1 MRSTIA
7 ALAILVAACAAG
19 LPQPA
24 SAQAD
29 IFTYKGMCD
38 ASAAVA
44 LDVEHFIVASDES
57 NRLQIYKR
65 GRPGPVG
72 SVGLSDFL
80 GTNEESDLEGAAMV
94 GNRIYWISS
103 HGRNSKGKFQE
114 PRHRFFATDVTAGQP
129 PSVTPIGRP
138 YTKLLDDLLAAEQ
151 LKPYKLSDAAKLAP
165 EDKDGLNIEGLAA
178 TVDGK
183 LLIGFRNPIRKKRAL
198 VVLLENPED
207 LLNGKAAKFGAPIG
221 LKLKQRGIRSME
233 RVGPSYLV
241 IAGPTADSGTFALY
255 RWAGPGS
262 DEATRVDGV
271 DFEDLRPEALFA
283 VTPDTVQVLSDDGG
297 MKIGKKECK
306 KQDEAKQS
314 FRSMTIK
321 P

>member
-7 ALAILVAACAAG
+7 AVGILVVTCVTG
-19 LPQPA
+19 LPHPA
-24 SAQAD
+24 SAQTD

-44 LDVEHFIVASDES
+44 LDAEHFIVAGDES

-65 GRPGPVG
+65 GRQGPVG

-80 GTNEESDLEGAAMV
+80 GANKESDLEGAAMV

-129 PSVTPIGRP
+129 PSVIPIGQP

-151 LKPYKLSDAAKLAP
+151 FKPYKLSGAAKLAP
-165 EDKDGLNIEGLAA
+165 EDRDGLNIEGLAA
-178 TVDGK
+178 TPDGK

-207 LLNGKAAKFGAPIG
+207 LLNGRAAKFGAPIG

-233 RVGPSYLV
+233 RVGASYLV

-255 RWAGPGS
+255 RWTGPGS
-262 DEATRVDGV
+262 DRATRVDGV
-271 DFEDLRPEALFA
+271 DFKDLRPEALFA
-283 VTPDTVQVLSDDGG
+283 VTPDTVQVLSDDGAR
-297 MKIGKKECK
+297 IGKKQCK